1 MSTLVRRSNLSQLL
15 TLAELTPDQLSELL
29 TLALHIKQNPEQYN
43 KVLAGK
49 SIALLFEK
57 PSLRTRVSF
66 DVGINKLGGHS
77 VYLDQQNGAMGKRE
91 TVADFGSN
99 LACWTDA
106 IVARVYSQKTLEE
119 LAASSKKP
127 VINALSDIYHPC
139 QALADLLSLKEN
151 FGDLSKVHLAFIGDG
166 NNVCQSLMLGSALSG
181 MKITVVTP
189 VGFEPDAKVTQQ
201 ALTIAATTGAVIT
214 LSHDL
219 ATAEG
224 ADALYTDTWLSMGDK
239 ADPETIKQTFAP
251 YQINTALMQQTGAK
265 YFMHCLPAHR
275 GQEVAADVLDS
286 DVSLVLQQAENRMHA
301 QNAVLVSLF
310 S

>member
-1 MSTLVRRSNLSQLL
+1 MSKLSQLL
-15 TLAELTPDQLSELL
+15 SLAELNQTQLADLL
-29 TLALHIKQNPEQYN
+29 TSALHIKQNPQQYSQA
-43 KVLAGK
+43 LAGK

-91 TVADFGSN
+91 SVADFGSN

-119 LAASSKKP
+119 LALSSKKP
-127 VINALSDIYHPC
+127 VINALSNIYHPC
-139 QALADLLSLKEN
+139 QALADLLTLKERL
-151 FGDLSKVHLAFIGDG
+151 GDLSNVHLAFAGDG
-166 NNVCQSLMLGSALSG
+166 NNVCHSLMLGAALSG
-181 MKITVVTP
+181 MKITVITP
-189 VGFEPDAKVTQQ
+189 PGFGPCGHVLVQAQQ
-201 ALTIAATTGAVIT
+201 IAATTGAEIV
-214 LSHDL
+214 LSHHL
-219 ATAEG
+219 SAAAG
-224 ADALYTDTWLSMGDK
+224 ADAIYTDTWLSMGDK
-239 ADPETIKQTFAP
+239 ADPEVIKQTFAP
-251 YQINTALMQQTGAK
+251 YQINTAAMQRLGVK

-275 GQEVAADVLDS
+275 GHEVTSDVLDS
-286 DVSLVLQQAENRMHA
+286 DASLVLQQAENRMHA